1 MMRQRLTGMGVALVT
16 PFTENG
22 DIDFTALE
30 RLVQMHIDAGTAFL
44 CVLGTTAETPT
55 LTAEEKR
62 EIRKR
67 VIKQVAGRLP
77 IMVGIGGNCTRAVVE
92 EIKNEDLTG
101 VDAILSVAPYYNRP
115 SQEGIYLHYKAIS
128 EATSLPI
135 YMYNVPGRTG
145 VNILPSTVVRVAND
159 CPNIVGYKAAS
170 GDMEQIKELIATKP
184 EKFDVF
190 SGDDALTFDIMSAG
204 GVGVISV
211 FGNAFP
217 REMTQLVGAI
227 QEGRIDDARLMNESL
242 KELFRLIFVDGNPSG
257 VKALM
262 NIQGRLENVL
272 RLPLV
277 PAREETCR
285 QLQKAIATIH
295 G

>member
-170 GDMEQIKELIATKP
+170 GDMGQIKELIATKP
-184 EKFDVF
+184 ENFDVF

-217 REMTQLVGAI
+217 REMTQLVAAV
-227 QEGRIDDARLMNESL
+227 QEGRIDDARLMNENL

-285 QLQKAIATIH
+285 LLQQAIATIH

>member
-170 GDMEQIKELIATKP
+170 GDMEQIKELIAAKP

-262 NIQGRLENVL
+262 NIQRRLENVL

-285 QLQKAIATIH
+285 QLQQAIATIH

>member
-1 MMRQRLTGMGVALVT
+1 MRQRLTGMGVALVT

-170 GDMEQIKELIATKP
+170 GDMEQIKELIAAKP
-184 EKFDVF
+184 ENFDVF

-217 REMTQLVGAI
+217 REMTQLVGAV
-227 QEGRIDDARLMNESL
+227 QEGRIDDARLMNENL

-285 QLQKAIATIH
+285 LLKQAIATIH

>member
-30 RLVQMHIDAGTAFL
+30 GLVQMHIDAGTAFL

-145 VNILPSTVVRVAND
+145 VNILPSTVVRVASD

-184 EKFDVF
+184 ENFDVF

-217 REMTQLVGAI
+217 REMTQLVAAV
-227 QEGRIDDARLMNESL
+227 QEGRIDDARIMNESL

-285 QLQKAIATIH
+285 LLKQAIATIH

>member
-1 MMRQRLTGMGVALVT
+1 MRQRFTGMGVALVT

-145 VNILPSTVVRVAND
+145 VNILPSTVVRVASD

-184 EKFDVF
+184 ENFDVF

-217 REMTQLVGAI
+217 REMTQLVAAV
-227 QEGRIDDARLMNESL
+227 QEGRIDDARIMNESL

-285 QLQKAIATIH
+285 LLKQAIATIH

>member
-184 EKFDVF
+184 ENFDVF

-217 REMTQLVGAI
+217 REMTQLVAAV
-227 QEGRIDDARLMNESL
+227 QEGRIDDARLMNENL

-285 QLQKAIATIH
+285 LLKQAIATIH

>member
-67 VIKQVAGRLP
+67 VIKQIAGRLP

-184 EKFDVF
+184 ENFDVF

-217 REMTQLVGAI
+217 REMTQLVAAV

-262 NIQGRLENVL
+262 NIQGGLENVL

-285 QLQKAIATIH
+285 LLKQAIATIH

>member
-30 RLVQMHIDAGTAFL
+30 RLVQMHIDAGTSFL

-184 EKFDVF
+184 ENFDVF

-285 QLQKAIATIH
+285 LLQQAIATIH

>member
-1 MMRQRLTGMGVALVT
+1 MTGMGVALVT

-184 EKFDVF
+184 ENFDVF

-217 REMTQLVGAI
+217 REMTQLVAAV
-227 QEGRIDDARLMNESL
+227 QEGRIDDARLMNENL

-277 PAREETCR
+277 PARKETCR
-285 QLQKAIATIH
+285 LLKQAIATIH

>member
-1 MMRQRLTGMGVALVT
+1 MHRRRLSHGSYPA
-16 PFTENG
+16 
-22 DIDFTALE
+22 
-30 RLVQMHIDAGTAFL
+30 QML
-44 CVLGTTAETPT
+44 LT
-55 LTAEEKR
+55 LFPDRRPEYPE
-62 EIRKR
+62 
-67 VIKQVAGRLP
+67 
-77 IMVGIGGNCTRAVVE
+77 
-92 EIKNEDLTG
+92 
-101 VDAILSVAPYYNRP
+101 AP
-115 SQEGIYLHYKAIS
+115 
-128 EATSLPI
+128 
-135 YMYNVPGRTG
+135 
-145 VNILPSTVVRVAND
+145 
-159 CPNIVGYKAAS
+159 AA
-170 GDMEQIKELIATKP
+170 A
-184 EKFDVF
+184 
-190 SGDDALTFDIMSAG
+190 GDDALTFDIMSAG

-217 REMTQLVGAI
+217 REMTQLVAAV

-285 QLQKAIATIH
+285 LLKQAIATIH

>member
-1 MMRQRLTGMGVALVT
+1 MTGMGVALVT

-145 VNILPSTVVRVAND
+145 VNILPSTVVRVAGD

-184 EKFDVF
+184 ENFDVF

-227 QEGRIDDARLMNESL
+227 QEGRIDDARLMNENL

-285 QLQKAIATIH
+285 LLQQAIATIH

>member
-1 MMRQRLTGMGVALVT
+1 MRQRLTGMGVALVT

-30 RLVQMHIDAGTAFL
+30 GLVQMHIDAGTAFL

-184 EKFDVF
+184 ENFDVF

-217 REMTQLVGAI
+217 REMTQLVAAI

-285 QLQKAIATIH
+285 LLQQAIVTIH

>member
-67 VIKQVAGRLP
+67 VIKQVAGRFP

-170 GDMEQIKELIATKP
+170 GDMGQIKELIATKP
-184 EKFDVF
+184 ENFDVF

-217 REMTQLVGAI
+217 REMTQLVAAV
-227 QEGRIDDARLMNESL
+227 QEGRIDDARLMNENL

-285 QLQKAIATIH
+285 LLQQAIATIH

>member
-184 EKFDVF
+184 ENFDVF

-227 QEGRIDDARLMNESL
+227 QEGRIDDARLMNENL

-285 QLQKAIATIH
+285 LLKQAIATIH

>member
-184 EKFDVF
+184 ENFDVF

-217 REMTQLVGAI
+217 REMTQLVSAV
-227 QEGRIDDARLMNESL
+227 QEGRIDDARIMNESL
-242 KELFRLIFVDGNPSG
+242 KEFFRLIFVDGNPSG

-285 QLQKAIATIH
+285 LLKQAIATIH

>member
-170 GDMEQIKELIATKP
+170 GDMEQIKELIAAKP

>member
-184 EKFDVF
+184 ENFDVF

-217 REMTQLVGAI
+217 REMTQLVAAV

-285 QLQKAIATIH
+285 LLKQAIATIH